1 MPRIPSILLV
11 VATLLPGCQEP
22 QEPMGVDDRPRLGM
36 ASGEA
41 PAEGRAQ
48 AQEGR
53 VAPRPIQRPVDPTLA
68 PRPAQAPADTAP
80 VPGDQRAP
88 ETFTARL
95 DTTAGPIDI
104 EVHRAWSPHGADRF
118 YTLVREGY
126 FTDVAF
132 FRVIS
137 GFMAQGGLHG
147 DPNVTN
153 QWRNRRIPDDPV
165 VQSNRRGYVSFAM
178 AGPGTRTTQFFINLV
193 DNTRLDGMGFSPFG
207 QVRDMTAVDGLHAG
221 YGEGAPSGRGPAQ
234 GRITA
239 EGNAYLRRDFPE
251 LSYIRSASVL

>member
-1 MPRIPSILLV
+1 MRAIPTSMIV
-11 VATLLPGCQEP
+11 VLTLLAGCQEP
-22 QEPMGVDDRPRLGM
+22 HEPMGVDDRPRLGM
-36 ASGEA
+36 ARGEA

-48 AQEGR
+48 AQPTERR
-53 VAPRPIQRPVDPTLA
+53 VAPRPTPRPADPTVA
-68 PRPAQAPADTAP
+68 PRPPAQD
-80 VPGDQRAP
+80 VVEGDQRAP
-88 ETFTARL
+88 ATFTARL

-104 EVHRAWSPHGADRF
+104 EVHRDWSPHGADRF

-137 GFMAQGGLHG
+137 GFMAQGGIHG
-147 DPNVTN
+147 DPNVAG

-165 VQSNRRGYVSFAM
+165 VQSNRRGFVSFAM

-193 DNTRLDGMGFSPFG
+193 DNTRLDGMGFSAFG
-207 QVRDMTAVDGLHAG
+207 QVRDMTTVDALYSG

-234 GRITA
+234 GRIQA

-251 LSYIRSASVL
+251 LSYIRSASIL

>member
-1 MPRIPSILLV
+1 MRAIPASVIV
-11 VATLLPGCQEP
+11 VATLSMIGCQEGH
-22 QEPMGVDDRPRLGM
+22 EPMGVDDRPRLGM
-36 ASGEA
+36 ARGSA
-41 PAEGRAQ
+41 PAEGRAL
-48 AQEGR
+48 AQPRER
-53 VAPRPIQRPVDPTLA
+53 VAPRPQPSPPPGIARPE
-68 PRPAQAPADTAP
+68 PAADVAPA
-80 VPGDQRAP
+80 PGNQRAP

-104 EVHRAWSPHGADRF
+104 EVHRAWSPNGADRF

-137 GFMAQGGLHG
+137 GFMAQGGIHG
-147 DPNVTN
+147 DPNVART
-153 QWRNRRIPDDPV
+153 WRDRRIPDDPV
-165 VQSNRRGYVSFAM
+165 VQSNRRGFVSFAM

-207 QVRDMTAVDGLHAG
+207 QVRDMTAVDALHSG

-234 GRITA
+234 GRIQA

-251 LSYIRSASVL
+251 LSYIRSASIL